1 VATTNDQIKTQ
12 TAASVYYDGGGWLG
26 SLSSMAPGQGYM
38 LSVAEGSVLV
48 YPSASDG
55 LSRMVVTLAEEE
67 ILPVSISSWAVNPH
81 AFEFNGTIDM
91 SIDSREDFDGD
102 YIGVFVGTECRGIA
116 KRMYFP
122 LDGSYY
128 YSAMVYSNVTEGENL
143 TFKYYSVLD
152 DEIIN
157 YGENVEFTAN
167 MIVGNGL
174 NTFGLSDETGIFG
187 QPVSYGLSDAYP
199 NPFNP
204 VTSFSYSMPEDG
216 MVQVAVYD
224 ISGRMVAELVNGYRS
239 AGDYPVSWD
248 AKELSSG
255 IYMVS
260 MITGEYAIMQKVMFI
275 K

>member
-1 VATTNDQIKTQ
+1 
-12 TAASVYYDGGGWLG
+12 
-26 SLSSMAPGQGYM
+26 
-38 LSVAEGSVLV
+38 
-48 YPSASDG
+48 
-55 LSRMVVTLAEEE
+55 
-67 ILPVSISSWAVNPH
+67 
-81 AFEFNGTIDM
+81 
-91 SIDSREDFDGD
+91 
-102 YIGVFVGTECRGIA
+102 
-116 KRMYFP
+116 MY
-122 LDGSYY
+122 
-128 YSAMVYSNVTEGENL
+128 NITEGEKL
-143 TFKYYSVLD
+143 TFRYYSSLN

-224 ISGRMVAELVNGYRS
+224 ISGRMVAELVNGYQS

-260 MITGEYAIMQKVMFI
+260 MITGEYAIMQKVMLI

>member
-1 VATTNDQIKTQ
+1 
-12 TAASVYYDGGGWLG
+12 
-26 SLSSMAPGQGYM
+26 M

-81 AFEFNGTIDM
+81 AYEFNGTIDM